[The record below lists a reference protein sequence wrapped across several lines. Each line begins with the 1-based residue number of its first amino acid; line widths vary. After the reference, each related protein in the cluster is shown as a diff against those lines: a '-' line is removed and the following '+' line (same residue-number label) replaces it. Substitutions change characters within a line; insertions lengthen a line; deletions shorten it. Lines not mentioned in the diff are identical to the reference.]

1 MFKPTEILVDAFLK
15 SLRESYRA
23 AFGGAEP
30 RYADLLTEVGRATL
44 HRIARSNALYHDLD
58 HAMKVVLVGQDI
70 LHGRIVRDGDVE
82 PVDWVRYVASL
93 LSFSVGFVRG
103 VCPGDQGNHCVI
115 DGNGGAIELPRGAT
129 DGFLWPYAAERGKLF
144 VRARFRGHPVLDP
157 EILAANIEYGCFPPP
172 ADRNLETQNY
182 GGLLRAAH
190 FIGAAADPNFMAK
203 LKPLFLEMQESG
215 VARQFGNDGVA
226 EFRAGYASLF
236 WNTIHRLTRDGAE
249 FLKHTP
255 SGRQWL
261 ANMYAQVLAEEH
273 LMPAMGATRLN
284 NGNGNHEPG

>member
-1 MFKPTEILVDAFLK
+1 MFKPTEILIDAFLK
-15 SLRESYRA
+15 GVRESYGA

-30 RYADLLTEVGRATL
+30 GHADLLTEVGRAAL
-44 HRIARSNALYHDLD
+44 NRIARSNALYHDLD
-58 HAMKVVLVGQDI
+58 HAMTVVLVGQDI
-70 LHGRIVRDGDVE
+70 LMGRIVRDGDVE
-82 PVDWVRYVASL
+82 PADWVRYVASL
-93 LSFSVGFVRG
+93 LSFSVGFVRD
-103 VCPGDQGNHCVI
+103 VCPGDHGNRCVV
-115 DGNGGAIELPRGAT
+115 DGNGGTIELPRGAT

-144 VRARFRGHPVLDP
+144 ARARFRGHPVLDP
-157 EILAANIEYGCFPPP
+157 EILAANIEYGRFPPAP
-172 ADRNLETQNY
+172 DRNLETRNY

-215 VARQFGNDGVA
+215 VARHFGNDGVA
-226 EFRAGYASLF
+226 EFRAGYAALF
-236 WNTIHRLTRDGAE
+236 WDTIHRVTRDGAE
-249 FLKHTP
+249 FLKYTP

-284 NGNGNHEPG
+284 GNGHGTLG